1 MLALSLN
8 GVLSLSNDGKDY
20 EKFVALLQ
28 QALLDAESI
37 TRQKNIDVELNKKI
51 LDSCGVERV
60 FDLYWEYE
68 LAGITYK
75 TVIECKDYNSRIP
88 LEKIDALIGKVRDI
102 PDLKAVF
109 ATKRGYQSGAKTKAE
124 HNRIDLLVVREQNE
138 SDWQDVDGTPL
149 IKTIHL
155 DMHFQMPTKITD
167 FQPLF
172 DAEWAKENINLD
184 IGETISMS
192 GLNNEIFI
200 ENEDDGVRYSVYEL
214 GGKLAPLDDK
224 EYGSFIKEERF
235 NLGWIEGPDFKYKIK
250 GYNVSYS
257 LSQPHVETMVFDFSK
272 ELLGVIEYLQKGTKK
287 SIFRKGVIKENILG
301 IKR

>member
-1 MLALSLN
+1 
-8 GVLSLSNDGKDY
+8 
-20 EKFVALLQ
+20 
-28 QALLDAESI
+28 
-37 TRQKNIDVELNKKI
+37 
-51 LDSCGVERV
+51 
-60 FDLYWEYE
+60 
-68 LAGITYK
+68 
-75 TVIECKDYNSRIP
+75 
-88 LEKIDALIGKVRDI
+88 
-102 PDLKAVF
+102 
-109 ATKRGYQSGAKTKAE
+109 
-124 HNRIDLLVVREQNE
+124 
-138 SDWQDVDGTPL
+138 
-149 IKTIHL
+149 
-155 DMHFQMPTKITD
+155 MPTKITD